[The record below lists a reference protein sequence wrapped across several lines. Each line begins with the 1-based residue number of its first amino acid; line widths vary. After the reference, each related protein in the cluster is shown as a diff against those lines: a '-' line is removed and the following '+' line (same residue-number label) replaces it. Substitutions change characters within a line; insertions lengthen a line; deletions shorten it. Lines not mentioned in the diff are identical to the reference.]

1 MSVRTIFDLR
11 SGKYGV
17 TEDVDGTGRGSRLAD
32 ALMAGSREEE
42 HALRQALWR
51 RQFTVHYQPV
61 IDVGSGALV
70 GAEALLRWPRG
81 DTIVPAERII
91 GLAERS
97 GLVLRLGASVLHSVA
112 AFRAASGLPTDGG
125 LRFGINVSST
135 ELLHPDF
142 VGTVREVLEMTALA
156 PEALEIEVSERTVAE
171 AEPHATATMGAL
183 WELGVACTLDD
194 LGSSSLSGERLRA
207 LPILSAKV
215 DLPSALRTEE
225 ALSSHMRAIDLAQSL
240 GITVIAKRVA
250 RYDELELLSWLEL
263 TRAQGFAFG
272 APVPATVF
280 RGLLVD
286 AGLIP
291 ARRANGAAPNGRVPR
306 ASVPPRRR
314 RRVTRPAA
322 PTHVPGA

>member
-1 MSVRTIFDLR
+1 MV
-11 SGKYGV
+11 
-17 TEDVDGTGRGSRLAD
+17 
-32 ALMAGSREEE
+32 
-42 HALRQALWR
+42 
-51 RQFTVHYQPV
+51 
-61 IDVGSGALV
+61 DVGSGALV

-156 PEALEIEVSERTVAE
+156 PKALEIEVSERTVAE
-171 AEPHATATMGAL
+171 AELHTTATMEAL
-183 WELGVACTLDD
+183 WEFGVACTLDD

-225 ALSSHMRAIDLAQSL
+225 TLSSHIRAIDLAQSL

-280 RGLLVD
+280 RWMLVD